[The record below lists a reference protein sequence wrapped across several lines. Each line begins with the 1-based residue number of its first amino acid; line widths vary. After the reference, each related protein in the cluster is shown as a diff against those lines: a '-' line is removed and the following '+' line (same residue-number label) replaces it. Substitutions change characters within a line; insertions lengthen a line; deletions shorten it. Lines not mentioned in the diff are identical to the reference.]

1 VQYGG
6 LMKVMPVFAAIFLIV
21 SLSSIGLPGLNG
33 FIGEFL
39 ILVGSFGSANLHSNL
54 YVIFASTAVIF
65 AAVYLLWLYQR
76 LMLGPIEN
84 EKNRGLKDISK
95 IELFSIIPIIV
106 FIVWIGV
113 KPNTFLSVSENSVK
127 KVLTNFE
134 TIKTRYQSE
143 QKQLEEKEMQ
153 EKQMQEQK

>member
-1 VQYGG
+1 
-6 LMKVMPVFAAIFLIV
+6 
-21 SLSSIGLPGLNG
+21 
-33 FIGEFL
+33 
-39 ILVGSFGSANLHSNL
+39 
-54 YVIFASTAVIF
+54 VIFASTAVIF

-134 TIKTRYQSE
+134 TVKARYQSE